1 MKQGQTSKKAVEHV
15 GEYIDNRL
23 MDANKMKSALMAN
36 YSESTARN
44 PSLIERTQA
53 YQETV
58 ALILTENTST
68 MHILARMLNDDA
80 KKGLFDDLKPLEKA
94 QLYKIITETND
105 KLTPKI
111 TVKQSTDA
119 KGNKTS
125 TAWGT
130 NASLL
135 HEALGS

>member
-1 MKQGQTSKKAVEHV
+1 MKQGQTSKKALEHV
-15 GEYIDNRL
+15 GKYIDNRL
-23 MDANKMKSALMAN
+23 NDANKMKSAVLAG
-36 YSESTARN
+36 YSEDTART

-58 ALILTENTST
+58 ALILTENSST
-68 MHILARMLNDDA
+68 MHILARMINEDA
-80 KKGLFDDLKPLEKA
+80 KNGLFDNLKPLEKA

-119 KGNKTS
+119 KGNKTT

-130 NASLL
+130 NASQL
-135 HEALGS
+135 HETLG